1 MNRSKFVE
9 QELGVK
15 LPLDYSD
22 FINNMGYLIDKVE
35 IYGYVEGMEINKVP
49 CAIGATRLYKEDQSN
64 IGDKEIVIAFD
75 DYKNSPIILN
85 ENGEVFRADFD
96 EKILIA
102 KSFSE
107 WKKRVNNE

>member
-1 MNRSKFVE
+1 MNRVNFVE
-9 QELGVK
+9 QELNVK

-22 FINNMGYLIDKVE
+22 FINNIGYLMDKVE
-35 IYGYVEGMEINKVP
+35 IYGYIEGMDIDKIP
-49 CAIGATRLYKEDQSN
+49 CVIGATKLYKEEQSN

-75 DYKNSPIILN
+75 DYENSPIILN

-107 WKKRVNNE
+107 WKKKFNDE